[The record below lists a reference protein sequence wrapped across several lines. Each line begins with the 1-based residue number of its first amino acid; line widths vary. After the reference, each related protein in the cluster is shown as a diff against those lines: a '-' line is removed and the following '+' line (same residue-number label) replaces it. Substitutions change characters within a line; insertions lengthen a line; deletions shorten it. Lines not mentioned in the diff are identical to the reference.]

1 MSRELECGSTKER
14 DRGCQGKRPLYFSRG
29 RNRRAME
36 RRSVPRSQRW
46 SGSVMRKRER
56 ERERERER
64 PATSERQRDRETER
78 QRDRETEREYKITG
92 EATAKQGAATYSHTS
107 IKMRRLERIVC
118 VNGKTDNT
126 TKPLMSYPQRLL
138 KPHIH
143 WP

>member
-56 ERERERER
+56 EREREREASNER
-64 PATSERQRDRETER
+64 ETERQRDRETER
-78 QRDRETEREYKITG
+78 QRDRE
-92 EATAKQGAATYSHTS
+92 
-107 IKMRRLERIVC
+107 RI
-118 VNGKTDNT
+118 
-126 TKPLMSYPQRLL
+126 
-138 KPHIH
+138 
-143 WP
+143 

>member
-56 ERERERER
+56 EREREASNE
-64 PATSERQRDRETER
+64 RETER
-78 QRDRETEREYKITG
+78 QRDRETER
-92 EATAKQGAATYSHTS
+92 
-107 IKMRRLERIVC
+107 
-118 VNGKTDNT
+118 
-126 TKPLMSYPQRLL
+126 QREN
-138 KPHIH
+138 IR
-143 WP
+143 